1 MTIIMSV
8 LSQKGG
14 AGKSTISRLLA
25 VEAARLGKRIKI
37 ADLDLTQATSVSWN
51 NRRMQAKRQPAV
63 EAQTFGAVAQALRD
77 AASFDLMVIDG
88 APSAS
93 RAALEAA
100 KASVLTIIPTR
111 PSLDDL
117 RPALAFARDLERNG
131 IAPDRIVFVLNQTTD
146 SQAEINDARASLEK
160 AGFPM
165 AEAVIPYKT
174 GYSRALDDGAAPSEA
189 RHPALQG
196 KAQTVASELFAY
208 LRTLE
213 GAETW

>member
-1 MTIIMSV
+1 MSIILSV

-14 AGKSTISRLLA
+14 AGKSTIARLLA
-25 VEAARLGKRIKI
+25 VEAARLGKRTKI
-37 ADLDLTQATSVSWN
+37 ADLDLTQATSATWN
-51 NRRMQAKRQPAV
+51 NRRMQANRSPAV
-63 EAQTFGAVAQALRD
+63 EAQTFGAVSQALRS
-77 AASFDLMVIDG
+77 AATFDLMIIDG

-100 KASVLTIIPTR
+100 TASVLTIIPTR

-131 IAPDRIVFVLNQTTD
+131 IPADHIVFVLNQTTD
-146 SQAEINDARASLEK
+146 SQAEVNDARTSLEK

-189 RHPALQG
+189 RHPALQA
-196 KAQTVASELFAY
+196 KAHAVAAELFEY
-208 LRTLE
+208 LKTLQ
-213 GAETW
+213 GAESW